1 MKKYFLLPLIAALAF
16 GIACQKQQTDEERR
30 AEVER
35 QVQDRLAAERQ
46 AAEKDQLARQK
57 AELEAR
63 EQALAAKEAA
73 TVAPPA
79 EEPPVTSTEETTT
92 ETSETRSETVST
104 ESYGMFYEKL
114 EPYGAWRE
122 TADYGY
128 VWQPHEAEES
138 QDWRPYTEGRWA
150 YSDAGWTWIS
160 DESFGWATYHYG
172 RWLRLRRVG
181 WVWVPGNEWAPAW
194 VSWRTSKD
202 YVGWAPL
209 PPEARFDRRHGIHN
223 WADNYYDIGP
233 DQYAFVRG
241 EEFGAP
247 HLRRSLVSAQLNIS
261 IVNET
266 INVTNITFSNATV
279 INQGPNYDEI
289 RSRSRQPM
297 ERYRLRRHS
306 EMNTE
311 LRSATVRG
319 DEIDIAV
326 PQFRNVPGFRRPRS
340 IKERV
345 TEVTVD
351 NGWTSVSDR
360 SAAERTRAKMRS
372 EATPPPNA
380 PPRKFVKPAD
390 TGSAPVAT
398 AAVAPVTTPAVAT
411 TATPAPVATVAPTP
425 RPRPTLAATATPAP
439 VATVAP
445 TVRPHATMAAT
456 ATPPPVATI
465 APTAR
470 PHATMAATASPTPRP
485 RPPSI
490 TPRPTLAPVA
500 PPSPS
505 PVVASPTV
513 APVIPAPSPSPSAAV
528 LPVKPPPPVSLRAS
542 PSVAPLTTPSAAE
555 REDTKPKLE
564 DARKNKP
571 RPIKPL
577 PPTTIPPSPPKPE
590 QTAPMQPPQTKPAVP
605 LDTPPP
611 VTAPSLAPPVRQPT
625 IPPRLKPAVTPQA
638 SETAPVP
645 AIPPKQIPPRAAPP
659 IVSTSP
665 AATDPVAPAP
675 PANDKRPKD
684 KKPKPPGPLDAA
696 IVTPTPPP
704 PAVPK

>member
-1 MKKYFLLPLIAALAF
+1 MKKYFLLPLIAALALDT
-16 GIACQKQQTDEERR
+16 ACQKQQTEEERR

-35 QVQDRLAAERQ
+35 QVQERLATERQ

-57 AELEAR
+57 AELDTR
-63 EQALAAKEAA
+63 EEALAAKEAA

-92 ETSETRSETVST
+92 ETSETRPEPVST

-128 VWQPHEAEES
+128 VWQPREAEES

-150 YSDAGWTWIS
+150 YSDAGWTWVS

-181 WVWVPGNEWAPAW
+181 WVWVPGREWAPAW

-247 HLRRSLVSAQLNIS
+247 HVRRSLVSAQMNIS

-297 ERYRLRRHS
+297 ERYRLRRHT

-319 DEIDIAV
+319 DEIDVAV

-345 TEVTVD
+345 SELTVD
-351 NGWTSVSDR
+351 NGWTSVTDR

-380 PPRKFVKPAD
+380 PPKKFVKPAD
-390 TGSAPVAT
+390 AGNAPATSATVAAT
-398 AAVAPVTTPAVAT
+398 AAPAV
-411 TATPAPVATVAPTP
+411 TATPAPVATVAPTA
-425 RPRPTLAATATPAP
+425 RPRATIVATATPAP
-439 VATVAP
+439 VATL
-445 TVRPHATMAAT
+445 
-456 ATPPPVATI
+456 

-470 PHATMAATASPTPRP
+470 PSATMAATASPTPRV
-485 RPPSI
+485 RHSPSV
-490 TPRPTLAPVA
+490 TPRATLPPVA
-500 PPSPS
+500 SPS
-505 PVVASPTV
+505 PTSVVAPPTV
-513 APVIPAPSPSPSAAV
+513 APVIPAPSASPSAAI
-528 LPVKPPPPVSLRAS
+528 LPVKPSPPGSLRAS
-542 PSVAPLTTPSAAE
+542 PSVAPLTTPSSAE
-555 REDTKPKLE
+555 KEDMKRKLE
-564 DARKNKP
+564 DSRKDKARPN
-571 RPIKPL
+571 KPL
-577 PPTTIPPSPPKPE
+577 PAATIPPLPPNTE
-590 QTAPMQPPQTKPAVP
+590 ATAPVQPPQTKRTDPVN
-605 LDTPPP
+605 TPPP
-611 VTAPSLAPPVRQPT
+611 VAAPPITPPVRQPT
-625 IPPRLKPAVTPQA
+625 VPPRIKPAITPQV
-638 SETAPVP
+638 SETAPAPPVP
-645 AIPPKQIPPRAAPP
+645 AIPPKRIPPRVAPP
-659 IVSTSP
+659 VVSPPP
-665 AATDPVAPAP
+665 AVTDPGAPPQAP
-675 PANDKRPKD
+675 PAKDKKPKD
-684 KKPKPPGPLDAA
+684 KKPKQQPGPFDAA
-696 IVTPTPPP
+696 IVTPTPAPS
-704 PAVPK
+704 AVPK